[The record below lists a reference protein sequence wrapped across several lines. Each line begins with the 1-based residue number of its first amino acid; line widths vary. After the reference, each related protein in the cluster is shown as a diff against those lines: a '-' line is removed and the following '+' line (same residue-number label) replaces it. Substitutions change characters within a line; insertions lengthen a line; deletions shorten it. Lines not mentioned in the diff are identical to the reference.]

1 MFFERFKALCDL
13 KQITPTKA
21 SQEIGFSKGTVSN
34 WYKNYKQ
41 GIDTPPRMNIAKKI
55 ADYFDVSLDYLL
67 NGDATDSL
75 RRLVEER
82 RNNHHFVL
90 RDGGIPASLL
100 PRPTLTD
107 REVLLVDAYRQHP
120 ELQALINQAL
130 GIPVEIEEDIENA

>member
-1 MFFERFKALCDL
+1 MFFERFKTLCDS

-55 ADYFDVSLDYLL
+55 AEYFDVSLDYLL
-67 NGDATDSL
+67 NGDAAYPL
-75 RRLVEER
+75 RQLVEER
-82 RNNHHFVL
+82 RANHNFVF
-90 RDGGIPASLL
+90 RDGGLPASLL
-100 PRPTLTD
+100 PKPTLTD
-107 REVLLVDAYRQHP
+107 HEVLLIDAYRQHP

-130 GIPVEIEEDIENA
+130 GIPDETEEHFEKA